1 MFQTMSEKLSRLPQE
16 YRDTINKE
24 SESGEE
30 INEKYIYEA
39 NLSDI
44 EKRFDKNSTE
54 YKIFQALKN
63 QGLKIFINPKTDV
76 SYTNKYNIIR

>member
-44 EKRFDKNSTE
+44 EKRFDKNST
-54 YKIFQALKN
+54 
-63 QGLKIFINPKTDV
+63 
-76 SYTNKYNIIR
+76 